1 VILKDSGCQKAELSI
16 LLLDDEKIK
25 ELNKAYL
32 KRNRPTDVISFPQN
46 DGVRAHADSQ
56 LLGDVVISL
65 ETARR
70 QARRSG
76 KSLREEFA
84 FLLIHGML
92 HLLGYDHEGPLR
104 KAREMASREKE
115 LFLLCKQNNLC

>member
-1 VILKDSGCQKAELSI
+1 M
-16 LLLDDEKIK
+16 LDDEKIK
-25 ELNKAYL
+25 ALNKTYL
-32 KRNRPTDVISFPQN
+32 NRNRPTDVISFPQN
-46 DGVRAHADSQ
+46 DGVSAHADST

-76 KSLREEFA
+76 KPLREEFA

-115 LFLLCKQNNLC
+115 LFLLCKQYNLC